1 MIGLPRI
8 RRHARLREL
17 LSAYIDGEVS
27 ASETLRVEE
36 HLAGC
41 QECQDELASLRSTVG
56 LLRRLPE
63 LAVPRSFAL
72 SEAPQRRPTPT
83 IVWTARLATSV
94 AAVLLVALLL
104 GDIVGL
110 VGQQRQLEDAA
121 SRAAVQAPGG
131 PAPLAAARGIPEAAA
146 PELESAPALAA
157 PPAPAAAPAPAP
169 SPAPAVSEPAQAF
182 APPAAPS
189 PAAEAAPSVAAAA
202 APAAPAAA
210 PGPAPAS
217 AVPEPAAQ
225 AFAPLAAPSPAAD
238 VAPALGALAPAATP
252 SPTADAARSL
262 AAAAAA
268 PAAPAPGPAPTPA
281 PSELAQA
288 FAPPA
293 ASSPTAAAAP
303 ALAAPAPA
311 PAIAAA
317 AAPSDGGVAS
327 PRTPAEEPEIATP
340 ELRTLTAQPDTAKAL
355 PAPVDTPFTREAPAE
370 VVTPAGGAASDADE
384 GREGVAE
391 DDGLTLPLW
400 QVETALGGLF
410 VIFVLATLWIA
421 RRSRWPL

>member
-121 SRAAVQAPGG
+121 SRAAVQAPGA
-131 PAPLAAARGIPEAAA
+131 PAPLAAVRGIPEAAA

-202 APAAPAAA
+202 AP
-210 PGPAPAS
+210 S
-217 AVPEPAAQ
+217 
-225 AFAPLAAPSPAAD
+225 
-238 VAPALGALAPAATP
+238 LGALAPAATP

-317 AAPSDGGVAS
+317 AAPFDGGVAS

-340 ELRTLTAQPDTAKAL
+340 ELRTLPAQPDTAKAL

>member
-110 VGQQRQLEDAA
+110 VGQQRTLEDAV
-121 SRAAVQAPGG
+121 SRAEVQAPGA
-131 PAPLAAARGIPEAAA
+131 PAPMAAAAQRPEAAVRDIPKA
-146 PELESAPALAA
+146 T
-157 PPAPAAAPAPAP
+157 
-169 SPAPAVSEPAQAF
+169 
-182 APPAAPS
+182 
-189 PAAEAAPSVAAAA
+189 
-202 APAAPAAA
+202 A
-210 PGPAPAS
+210 PGAGVGTGPGGARTSRPS
-217 AVPEPAAQ
+217 AGSGFAA
-225 AFAPLAAPSPAAD
+225 L
-238 VAPALGALAPAATP
+238 
-252 SPTADAARSL
+252 
-262 AAAAAA
+262 
-268 PAAPAPGPAPTPA
+268 PAPT
-281 PSELAQA
+281 
-288 FAPPA
+288 
-293 ASSPTAAAAP
+293 PTAAAAP
-303 ALAAPAPA
+303 SLAAPAPA
-311 PAIAAA
+311 PAIAGA
-317 AAPSDGGVAS
+317 AAPSDAS
-327 PRTPAEEPEIATP
+327 IAPTQTPAEEPEIAAQ
-340 ELRTLTAQPDTAKAL
+340 ELPTLTAEPDTARAL
-355 PAPVDTPFTREAPAE
+355 PAPAE
-370 VVTPAGGAASDADE
+370 VATPTSGAATSADE

-391 DDGLTLPLW
+391 DDGS
-400 QVETALGGLF
+400 VSRFG
-410 VIFVLATLWIA
+410 
-421 RRSRWPL
+421 RSRPPLEVCS